1 MTFDPN
7 IIKFSCLANHL
18 KEHPIR
24 FKWPELYIVI
34 MIKTTLMINYVM
46 MGTLKFDKK
55 LNFLMAVMQKPY
67 NV

>member
-7 IIKFSCLANHL
+7 ILKFSRLADHL
-18 KEHPIR
+18 KEHRIR
-24 FKWPELYIVI
+24 FKWPELYVVI
-34 MIKTTLMINYVM
+34 MIKTTLMISYVI

-55 LNFLMAVMQKPY
+55 PNFLMAVTQKPY